1 MQFVRSHGRS
11 RYTALAV
18 AVFAFLWLSAS
29 LAWALPGSSWSA
41 GEEYGRNHAQAIS
54 RSVQEMLD
62 TGKARGV
69 EYGDVLER
77 AKRHEALYQEV
88 LPQKIDWMKGVAQ
101 GAEVS
106 YEDLLILNA
115 AHRDMTGFVGECTTF
130 MAHGTALQAGTGAL
144 IAKNRDLGSHTIS
157 EVAVEEAREYED
169 AAVYR
174 GAYIDIPQVQKT
186 YRFVGSRS
194 AGRWGYGMGINE
206 KQVAVADNDAPTRD
220 ALSFTEGLH
229 DNDYVRLVLERA
241 GTAREGVEILTKLTE
256 KYGQAWNS
264 IMFEIADPQELWV
277 VEIAG
282 YRWVAKKYENTFSA
296 RSNQFQI
303 TDDYDLAAED
313 LISFAVSKGWIPEG
327 TERINF
333 RGVYGGTTLYPDDN
347 ENLEERPATEIL
359 YNTEMRYQRAMELLK
374 GLEGSLSA
382 EAVLPLVRDH
392 YDTYPLPSGEV
403 LELEQIPFYSG
414 KCADMGEWI
423 TEFPEKDTVETSI
436 FPRPI
441 CHHGFGGITASSAI
455 FVTRPDVPNEL
466 GSMLHCIMQPCNSLF
481 VPFYVG
487 TSSIDPRFTSPEAGS
502 LFLTI
507 SKVAFGA
514 YGMFH
519 EGIREVFDPYEKALF
534 GEMAALE
541 KEYAG
546 LVSRGEADK
555 ALQLL
560 DTFEAAKTREACD
573 LANEVIQSMFDTAA
587 KSSAWGRE

>member
-1 MQFVRSHGRS
+1 MQFVRSYRRS

-54 RSVQEMLD
+54 RSVQDMLD
-62 TGKARGV
+62 AGKARGV
-69 EYGDVLER
+69 AYQDVLEK
-77 AKRHEALYQEV
+77 AKRQEALYQEV
-88 LPQKIDWMKGVAQ
+88 LPHKVAWMQGAAQ
-101 GAEVS
+101 GAGVS

-115 AHRDMTGFVGECTTF
+115 AHRQMTGFVGECTTF
-130 MAHGTALQAGTGAL
+130 MAHGTALQAGKGAL
-144 IAKNRDLGSHTIS
+144 IAKNRDLGSHTLS
-157 EVAVEEAREYED
+157 EVVVEEAREYED

-174 GAYIDIPQVQKT
+174 AAYIDIPQVKET

-241 GTAREGVEILTKLTE
+241 GTAREGVEVLTKLTE

-282 YRWVAKKYENTFSA
+282 YRWVAKKYENTVSA

-333 RGVYGGTTLYPDDN
+333 RAVYGGTTLYPDDN

-374 GLEGSLSA
+374 GLEGSISA
-382 EAVLPLVRDH
+382 KTMLPLVRDH
-392 YDTYPLPSGEV
+392 YDTYVLPSGEV
-403 LELEQIPFYSG
+403 LELNQVPFYSS
-414 KCADMGEWI
+414 KYADMQEWI
-423 TEFPEKDTVETSI
+423 TAFPEKDTVEMTL
-436 FPRPI
+436 FPRAV
-441 CHHGFGGITASSAI
+441 CHHAFEGITASSAI
-455 FVTRPDVPNEL
+455 LVTRPEVPNEL

-487 TSSIDPRFTSPEAGS
+487 ASSIDPRFASPEAAS
-502 LFLTI
+502 LFMTI

-514 YGMFH
+514 YDRFH
-519 EGIREVFDPYEKALF
+519 PVIRSVFDPYEEALF

-541 KEYAG
+541 EEYVKLA
-546 LVSRGEADK
+546 SSGEGEK
-555 ALQLL
+555 ALELL
-560 DTFEAAKTREACD
+560 NAFEAVKTQEACE
-573 LANEVIQSMFDTAA
+573 LANEAIGAMFDAAA